1 MNNENVKIDQR
12 FIVQLQGKDFVTYE
26 GLLDLAHQKGL
37 VSIDIEIIQIPTKD
51 NDMTAICKA
60 TAKTQEMTYIDIGDA
75 SPGSVSRNLVPHIIR
90 MASTRA
96 KARALRDLT
105 NVGMTALE
113 EMDIS
118 NEFDKAKDS
127 KITSRPRK
135 QQTGQLS
142 EGQIKRL
149 YAIAYSKK
157 IDANTVKA
165 QIAKRY
171 KKKPEQLTREEYDI
185 VCKGYE
191 DMR

>member
-1 MNNENVKIDQR
+1 MKNENAVIDER
-12 FIVQLQGKDFVTYE
+12 FIINLKGKNFVTYE

-37 VSIDIEIIQIPTKD
+37 VSMDIEIIQIPAKE

-60 TAKTQEMTYIDIGDA
+60 TAKTKDTTYTDIGDA

-105 NVGMTALE
+105 NVGMTAFE
-113 EMDIS
+113 EMDIF
-118 NEFDKAKDS
+118 NEYDKATTSNKSTKD
-127 KITSRPRK
+127 
-135 QQTGQLS
+135 LS

-149 YAIAYSKK
+149 YAIAYSKN
-157 IDANTVKA
+157 IDANIVKA

-171 KKKPEQLTREEYDI
+171 KKKPEELTRQEYDT

-191 DMR
+191 EMK